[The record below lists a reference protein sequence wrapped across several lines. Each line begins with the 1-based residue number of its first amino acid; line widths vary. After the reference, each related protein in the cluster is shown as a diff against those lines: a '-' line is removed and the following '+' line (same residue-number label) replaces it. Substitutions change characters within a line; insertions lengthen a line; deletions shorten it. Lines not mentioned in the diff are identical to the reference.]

1 VDPRVLLLAFALVLL
16 AAACG
21 SSPAAHPAASAR
33 VSQALAFAR
42 CMRAHGVA
50 NFPDPDP
57 QGNFPSFSTGVS
69 KQASSAANDACK
81 HLLSSGGTATPLER
95 QQKPEFGVKVA
106 ECLRAHG
113 YPNFPDPAHLGQ
125 QALPPGIDTSSPQ
138 FQAVE
143 TTCEV
148 RARKALGLP

>member
-1 VDPRVLLLAFALVLL
+1 VDPRILLLAFAVILL

-21 SSPAAHPAASAR
+21 GSPADHPAASAH
-33 VSQALAFAR
+33 VTQALAFAR
-42 CMRAHGVA
+42 CMRAHGVPT
-50 NFPDPDP
+50 FPDPDP

-69 KQASSAANDACK
+69 KQVSSAANDTCK
-81 HLLSSGGTATPLER
+81 HLLSTGGTATPQQQ
-95 QQKPEFGVKVA
+95 QQKLEFGVKVA

-125 QALPPGIDTSSPQ
+125 QSLPPGIDVNSPQ

-148 RARKALGLP
+148 RARKELGLP

>member
-1 VDPRVLLLAFALVLL
+1 MDPRVLLLAFALVLL

-33 VSQALAFAR
+33 VSHSLAFAR

-95 QQKPEFGVKVA
+95 QQKLEFGVKVA

>member
-1 VDPRVLLLAFALVLL
+1 MDPRLLLFAVALVLV

-21 SSPAAHPAASAR
+21 GANPGHSAGSTH

-42 CMRAHGVA
+42 CMRAHGVPR
-50 NFPDPDP
+50 FPDPDP

-69 KQASSAANDACK
+69 KQTSSAANDTCQ
-81 HLLSSGGTATPLER
+81 HLISSGGSATPQQL
-95 QQKPEFGVKVA
+95 QQKLEFGVKVA

-113 YPNFPDPAHLGQ
+113 YPNFPDPKQLGQ
-125 QALPPGIDTSSPQ
+125 QPSPPGIDTNAPH

-148 RARKALGLP
+148 HARKALGLP